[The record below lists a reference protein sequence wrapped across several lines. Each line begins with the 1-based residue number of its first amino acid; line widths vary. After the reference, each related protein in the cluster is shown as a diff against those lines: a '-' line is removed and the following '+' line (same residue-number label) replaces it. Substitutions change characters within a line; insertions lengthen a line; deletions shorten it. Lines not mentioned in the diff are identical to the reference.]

1 MVDKQLLIY
10 INSDYFTTENFTKWL
25 NHLNYEVVDIMK
37 CNKHL
42 DKHIDFVYI
51 DATTKKFI
59 KDYIYK
65 NVKINCMSYV
75 IPKIEF
81 YDKDIL
87 HQYVK
92 RMNSKLFGKF
102 FLEQQN
108 INDNTLQ
115 NLDSNKIYIVKPI
128 PGYAG
133 DGIRVFRGSEKNEIK
148 KHIYQIEKK
157 TKKKEKW
164 IIQDY
169 ISNPFL
175 LNGKK
180 FHMRIMILLCNNN
193 AYFYKDFLIYPAQ
206 KKFTLDDLSPE
217 IHDTHGTLTEPHEK
231 KMFPNDF
238 IKNNDDPKFYKD
250 VYIKIANLF
259 IELRKI
265 GLFDHKCYN
274 GNSNCYQLF
283 GADIMITDDYQV
295 KCIEINYKPG
305 LTNFLNR
312 MPFLIKGII
321 DLTLLKKN
329 TSCYYK
335 I

>member
-1 MVDKQLLIY
+1 MIKLYYMVDKQLLIY

-37 CNKHL
+37 CNKHLDKHL

-148 KHIYQIEKK
+148 NIYIRLKK
-157 TKKKEKW
+157 RRKKKK
-164 IIQDY
+164 
-169 ISNPFL
+169 
-175 LNGKK
+175 NG
-180 FHMRIMILLCNNN
+180 
-193 AYFYKDFLIYPAQ
+193 
-206 KKFTLDDLSPE
+206 
-217 IHDTHGTLTEPHEK
+217 
-231 KMFPNDF
+231 
-238 IKNNDDPKFYKD
+238 
-250 VYIKIANLF
+250 
-259 IELRKI
+259 
-265 GLFDHKCYN
+265 
-274 GNSNCYQLF
+274 
-283 GADIMITDDYQV
+283 
-295 KCIEINYKPG
+295 
-305 LTNFLNR
+305 
-312 MPFLIKGII
+312 
-321 DLTLLKKN
+321 
-329 TSCYYK
+329 
-335 I
+335 